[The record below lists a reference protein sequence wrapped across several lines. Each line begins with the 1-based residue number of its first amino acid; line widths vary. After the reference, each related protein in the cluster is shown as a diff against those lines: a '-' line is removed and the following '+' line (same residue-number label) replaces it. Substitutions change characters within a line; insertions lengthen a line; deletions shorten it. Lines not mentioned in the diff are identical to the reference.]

1 MARLSAG
8 ARRAWSPH
16 RPGPS
21 TFIWIVLSGPAL
33 LGLSRALPETGFGL
47 ALRLV
52 TAAACVLLLPGA
64 LVLRVFSWPSQLG
77 VALAGAF
84 IWSLGIVSVALGI
97 TFVAGASLSLTVA
110 LVGVAASVAFVPALW
125 SRPAATSRSDRNTI
139 LGLAVV
145 GLVLGIAVWWVAE
158 TVEGDGL
165 FHAARVRKL
174 DELSELPSVSAL
186 NEFADGGLHPGYA
199 FPVWHGVLAL
209 IARLAAV
216 DAVAVVQFL
225 PALLVPLALVFAYAA
240 GAALFR
246 SWAAGL
252 ATAAAQAGLVAFS
265 RDGVGSFELLSL
277 PPAAARLLIT
287 SALLAVVFALLAG
300 APRRTL
306 VIVGLGGLVLGIVHP
321 TYVLYV
327 ALGLA
332 GFAVARVVLTRAGGL
347 RDAGCAAAAIVAMLL
362 PAGIYFAWLLP
373 VVRQTA
379 SFRPDAAEVVRGTER
394 YEDQLDRFGD
404 LFRLAPDSIARGGVV
419 AVVGLVAVV
428 LLILV
433 PRWRATAYVVGASLV
448 MLIAL
453 LVPAL
458 FTELSDAVSLSQ
470 SRRLPAFLPVPFA
483 FAAGALLVARLRLS
497 GVAIAAGLGVVLVV
511 LSAGE
516 YVGWLSD
523 GGFGWAAWAGLAG
536 GVAVIVIGQVVRDR
550 VEGPSRELWV
560 ALVALAFVLP
570 VAIDGLRQLEQEPA
584 DPRALSPGLVEAI
597 RGDVP
602 ARAVVF
608 ADLETSYRIAA
619 MAPVSIAAA
628 PPSHVAD
635 TTRNRPY
642 ERRSA
647 VVLFFFRDVADAARI
662 RVLRRFD
669 AEWLVVDKE
678 RVVPALVGELGPPSY
693 EDDRWLLLQV
703 PMELTS
709 P

>member
-1 MARLSAG
+1 M
-8 ARRAWSPH
+8 
-16 RPGPS
+16 
-21 TFIWIVLSGPAL
+21 
-33 LGLSRALPETGFGL
+33 
-47 ALRLV
+47 
-52 TAAACVLLLPGA
+52 
-64 LVLRVFSWPSQLG
+64 
-77 VALAGAF
+77 
-84 IWSLGIVSVALGI
+84 VS
-97 TFVAGASLSLTVA
+97 SLSL
-110 LVGVAASVAFVPALW
+110 
-125 SRPAATSRSDRNTI
+125 
-139 LGLAVV
+139 
-145 GLVLGIAVWWVAE
+145 
-158 TVEGDGL
+158 
-165 FHAARVRKL
+165 RV
-174 DELSELPSVSAL
+174 SLPSTPS
-186 NEFADGGLHPGYA
+186 
-199 FPVWHGVLAL
+199 
-209 IARLAAV
+209 RLCSSCRRCLCRSLW
-216 DAVAVVQFL
+216 F
-225 PALLVPLALVFAYAA
+225 FAYAA

-287 SALLAVVFALLAG
+287 PALLAVVFALLAG

-419 AVVGLVAVV
+419 AVVGLVVIV

-597 RGDVP
+597 RDDVP

-662 RVLRRFD
+662 RVLWRFD